1 MPLDVARSRS
11 MPFDPY
17 AARSRSIALDVDDPP
32 AARSRSMPFDPYAAR
47 SRSIP
52 LDADDTA

>member
-1 MPLDVARSRS
+1 MPLDV
-11 MPFDPY
+11 
-17 AARSRSIALDVDDPP
+17 
-32 AARSRSMPFDPYAAR
+32 ARSRSMPFDPYAAR